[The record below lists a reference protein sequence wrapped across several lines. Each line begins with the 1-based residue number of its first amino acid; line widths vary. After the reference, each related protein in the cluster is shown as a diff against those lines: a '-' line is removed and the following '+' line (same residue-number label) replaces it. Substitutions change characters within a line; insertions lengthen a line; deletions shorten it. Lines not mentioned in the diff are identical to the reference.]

1 MPPPEPTDSAA
12 HRPER
17 GDVTIGIV
25 TALWNE
31 AAAVKKFVD
40 HAERLRFDGDPN
52 EYHVGFLSSSDSARP
67 HRVAVVQM
75 SEDNTRNAAATCTE
89 LLRTFQGIR
98 CVLMVGIAG
107 GIPAPERPERHVRL
121 GDVVVAVEGIVDYGH
136 VRQVDGVDVVR
147 RPVEGMCLD
156 LKRAVDELRQRDL
169 EDRSPAWGRPAAGP
183 ERPLA
188 AFTRPPARTDKL
200 IVGGRRIEHPDPA
213 LTGHRLGRPKAHYG
227 MIGSGDVLM
236 RDSRRRDEL
245 AARYGIL
252 AVEMEGAGI
261 AAAARQRGVPW
272 FVVRGISDYCD
283 GEKNDHWQRYAA
295 LMAASYTRTLLSLF
309 RPYPAWSASPASGVL
324 ALVPDPERDDII
336 RALSQ
341 VPDLDPRA
349 LWHSA
354 AGALAQMPE
363 KPLRTVGEVFDH
375 LSALNADE
383 GLPPAVALLEEAA
396 ALAGEPQARILSW
409 WSNTLAERLH
419 ASEPLRRRREERSA
433 AAEQQQDTDMVGSP
447 SARAAGPAGGAAPEA
462 GTGPEDGVASNRADR
477 PCLVIQIVPDG
488 IEPGRYLASYWI
500 QKRSGPWRP
509 EPGGDDVETRWN
521 SLQAEL
527 DRFVR
532 SAEEEWRAD
541 IGPISIEFLLP
552 TDLLN
557 QPVEWWL
564 RDLDSAAP
572 TPLCA
577 DYDVV
582 LRSFDRMH
590 TGSSYRYWLSRWQA
604 LWQTPGRHRVARR
617 GESES
622 DLTRWATGLRIQRDV
637 GVVVLSTSPDHDT
650 GRDELDVALR
660 AGVAVIIWD
669 RRGPIGAADEP
680 VVRRLAEGHPAH
692 LVRGLDQLRK
702 EAAMAAPETV
712 TTHLGRHLAV
722 LWDDATRPI
731 DLREAGR

>member
-1 MPPPEPTDSAA
+1 MPPPPEPTESAA

-31 AAAVKKFVD
+31 SAAVRKFVD
-40 HAERLRFDGDPN
+40 HAERLHFDEDPN
-52 EYHVGFLSSSDSARP
+52 EYWVGFLGSSDNARP
-67 HRVAVVQM
+67 HRVAVVQLP
-75 SEDNTRNAAATCTE
+75 EDNTRNAAATCIE

-107 GIPAPERPERHVRL
+107 GIPAVEQPERHVRL

-136 VRQVDGVDVVR
+136 IRQADGVDVLR
-147 RPVEGMCLD
+147 RPVEGMSLD
-156 LKRAVDELRQRDL
+156 LKRAVDELRQREL
-169 EDRSPAWGRPAAGP
+169 EDRSRSWAQPTSGP
-183 ERPLA
+183 GRPLA
-188 AFTRPPARTDKL
+188 AFSRPPARTDQL
-200 IVGGRRIEHPDPA
+200 TVGGRRIEHPDPA
-213 LTGHRLGRPKAHYG
+213 LTGHRPGRPKAHYG
-227 MIGSGDVLM
+227 MIGSGDVLV
-236 RDSRRRDEL
+236 RDAQRRDEL

-283 GEKNDHWQRYAA
+283 GEKSDHWQRYAA
-295 LMAASYTRTLLSLF
+295 LMAASYTRTLLSVF
-309 RPYPAWSASPASGVL
+309 RPYPSWSAAPGSGVL

-349 LWHSA
+349 MWHSA
-354 AGALAQMPE
+354 AGSLARMPDQ
-363 KPLRTVGEVFDH
+363 PLHTIGEVFDH
-375 LSALNADE
+375 LATLNADD

-396 ALAGEPQARILSW
+396 ALAGESQARTLAW
-409 WSNTLAERLH
+409 WSNMLADRLH
-419 ASEPLRRRREERSA
+419 AGEPLRRRRRQRSA
-433 AAEQQQDTDMVGSP
+433 TADRHQDTDPAVAP
-447 SARAAGPAGGAAPEA
+447 PARAAPDDGAPQEEGAPNP
-462 GTGPEDGVASNRADR
+462 GDR
-477 PCLVIQIVPDG
+477 PCLVVQIVPDG
-488 IEPGRYLASYWI
+488 IEPGRYLAGCWI
-500 QKRSGPWRP
+500 QKRTGPWRP
-509 EPGGDDVETRWN
+509 EPGGDDVEARWG

-541 IGPISIEFLLP
+541 IGPITIEFLLP

-564 RDLDSAAP
+564 RDLDSPAP

-582 LRSFDRMH
+582 LRSADRMH
-590 TGSSYRYWLSRWQA
+590 DGRSYRYWLSRWQT
-604 LWQTPGRHRVARR
+604 LWQPPGRLRHRVVRR
-617 GESES
+617 DEAES
-622 DLTRWATGLRIQRDV
+622 DFSRWATRLHIERDV
-637 GVVVLSTSPDHDT
+637 GVVVLSTSPDHDD
-650 GRDELDVALR
+650 GRAELDIALR
-660 AGVAVIIWD
+660 AGIAVIIWD
-669 RRGPIGAADEP
+669 RRGPIRAADEP
-680 VVRRLAEGHPAH
+680 TVSRLAEDHPAH
-692 LVRGLDQLRK
+692 LLRRLDQLRK
-702 EAAMAAPETV
+702 EAAMAAPESV
-712 TTHLGRHLAV
+712 PAHLGRHLAV

-731 DLREAGR
+731 DLRGAGR